1 MKKPYHFHRGDSP
14 ILISIPHAGTHIPK
28 DIACNFTPLAQ
39 HMPDVDWHLPL
50 LYDMARTFSATTLAA
65 THMRYVIDL
74 NRASDHSPLY
84 PNQDTTALCP
94 IDTFDKHAIYSSG
107 KEPNLQ
113 EIQNRINNFWQ
124 PYHTK
129 LEAELNRIHS
139 LHGIALLWDAHSIAS
154 HVPRFFSGKLPDLNF
169 GTAKSQSCAASLE
182 VAIASLMQQSAPA
195 QKFSHVFNG
204 RFKGGYITCHYGQ
217 PTKNVH
223 AIQLEL
229 SQCTYMQETSPYTYN
244 SDSAKNLKLL
254 ISDLLDTCLIWANQQ
269 KEIYNLP
276 SSPI

>member
-14 ILISIPHAGTHIPK
+14 ILISIPHAGTYIPK

-39 HMPDVDWHLPL
+39 QMPDVDWHLPL

-74 NRASDHSPLY
+74 NRAPDHSSLY

-94 IDTFDKHAIYSSG
+94 IDTFDKRAIYSSG
-107 KEPNLQ
+107 KEPTLQ

-204 RFKGGYITCHYGQ
+204 RFKGGYITRHYGQ

-276 SSPI
+276 SSPN

>member
-14 ILISIPHAGTHIPK
+14 ILISIAHAGTYIPNE
-28 DIACNFTPLAQ
+28 IFCNLTPAAQ
-39 HMPDVDWHLPL
+39 QMPDVDWHLPL
-50 LYDMARTFSATTLAA
+50 LYDIARAFDATILTA

-94 IDTFDKHAIYSSG
+94 TDTFDKRAIYSSG
-107 KEPNLQ
+107 KEPSST
-113 EIQNRINNFWQ
+113 EIQSRLSNYWQ

-129 LEAELNRIHS
+129 LEAELKRIHS
-139 LHGIALLWDAHSIAS
+139 LHGLALLWDAHSIAS

-169 GTAKSQSCAASLE
+169 GTANSQSCNASLE
-182 VAIASLMQQSAPA
+182 VAIANLMQQSARA
-195 QKFSHVFNG
+195 QKYSHELNG
-204 RFKGGYITCHYGQ
+204 RFKGGYITRHYGQ
-217 PTKNVH
+217 PANNIH

-229 SQCTYMQETSPYTYN
+229 SQCTYMQETSPYAYN
-244 SDSAKNLKLL
+244 PNDAKNLKFL